1 MTTRQTGK
9 TYVALSMTALFSLS
23 AWCAAALAS
32 SDVQVPRPELI
43 AHADTSLH
51 GILDEN
57 ATSPTLRTLDSSDIV
72 TLPALADAS
81 SETTESATEKSE
93 TSAEVSLGSAEMPDV
108 AARLPGVSAID
119 LPRLRRHMFRT
130 DI

>member
-9 TYVALSMTALFSLS
+9 TYVALYMTALFSLS

-32 SDVQVPRPELI
+32 SDVQVPRPEPI

-51 GILDEN
+51 DILDEN
-57 ATSPTLRTLDSSDIV
+57 ATSPTLQTLDSSDIV

-81 SETTESATEKSE
+81 VETTESATEKRE
-93 TSAEVSLGSAEMPDV
+93 TSAEVSLGSTEMPDV
-108 AARLPGVSAID
+108 AARLPGVSEID